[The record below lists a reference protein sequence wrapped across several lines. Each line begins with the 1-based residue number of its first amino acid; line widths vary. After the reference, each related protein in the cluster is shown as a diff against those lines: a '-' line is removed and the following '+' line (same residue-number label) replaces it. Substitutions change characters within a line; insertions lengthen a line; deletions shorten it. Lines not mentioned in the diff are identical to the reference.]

1 MEKPVVLLMPCLM
14 GTSAHFLCVGKKSL
28 GFRFSNEGYDVWM
41 GNPRGSR
48 YCKSHDSL
56 DPKKKEFWNF
66 TFHEIGVLDLPAI
79 IDYIL
84 TKTKQEK
91 LSYVGHSQGA
101 AVFFILM
108 AEKPEYNNKI
118 KIMHSLGMSI
128 VFEHVGNGGLRFWS
142 KLCGLLNLFKINEFS
157 MERITPKWF
166 IRTFCGVNSFS
177 YNLGAGFMGC
187 TTGLNRNQYE
197 AVGILF
203 DC

>member
-1 MEKPVVLLMPCLM
+1 M

-48 YCKSHDSL
+48 YCKNHDSL

-66 TFHEIGVLDLPAI
+66 TFHEIGVFDLPAM

-142 KLCGLLNLFKINEFS
+142 KFCGLLNFFKINEFS

-166 IRTFCGVNSFS
+166 IKTFCGVNNFS
-177 YNLGAGFMGC
+177 YNLGAGIMDC
-187 TTGLNRNQYE
+187 TTGLNKNQYE
-197 AVGILF
+197 AVGILVNF
-203 DC
+203 